1 MQEMMKERSSA
12 EHSLE
17 RGGGGKAWNGRKHQ
31 EEENRDENQLTS
43 FENSTRKCVSMMS
56 LPDADSSKFARRI
69 RSHHQNSPHPSQ
81 NSITS
86 SSSSSHR
93 IEHSIST
100 PNLVLTALSS
110 SIAVAASADNMTVE
124 RCPLCGLPDLST
136 VTATTTVI
144 GARRENGKMST
155 MTSSLSLPSLSS
167 LDPNTVIAG
176 MASSSLSDSAGL
188 QGGRPTMRKLKQQR
202 RRRAIFP
209 KKQSSK
215 NHQNL
220 STHLYT
226 EDLVNFG
233 SLSDLLTRSCHCD
246 KLADPASI
254 SRNRRT
260 VHSASLDFST
270 LNSNT
275 LSTPVTDFGRTRREL
290 SATVNPSILPSLS
303 EDFRDPELERSS
315 KNRVHPSLRDSLEY
329 LRTSEARKGSRETM
343 EEFLVAMETEGEG
356 EEVEEVGVDAVID
369 AIDGQ
374 SGNTKNAA
382 MVQNKVNRRSL
393 SQTFLASNEESE
405 KSLAFKHHMVDVKW
419 SASST
424 ECLAK
429 VPSTSTTSSSS
440 NNIGNDRLVNAF
452 APGTM
457 TFVMLKEHLKQ
468 NVLQGPTF
476 KGHIYSDFS
485 QLPVPFPYFSN
496 PKVKSSAVHLVI
508 CVHGLEGNCLDLRL
522 LTMYLQLAL
531 PDHPLEFLMSDSNH
545 EDTFN
550 SLEQLRDNLVKEI
563 LQHIHSMAEK
573 PSHISF
579 IGHSL
584 GCVLIRAALSSSRLA
599 HLYPLLHTFLSF
611 CGPHLGTLYSTSGLV
626 SAGMWAL
633 QKLKKSLSL
642 LQLRL
647 RDHPDPR
654 DTFMYALSSAEGL
667 DFFRHILLVGSPQDH
682 YVPHHSS
689 RIELCKAAVQDP
701 SEM

>member
-1 MQEMMKERSSA
+1 MRV
-12 EHSLE
+12 
-17 RGGGGKAWNGRKHQ
+17 GKCFR
-31 EEENRDENQLTS
+31 R
-43 FENSTRKCVSMMS
+43 RKCVSMVS
-56 LPDADSSKFARRI
+56 LPDADSSKLSRRI

-93 IEHSIST
+93 IKHSIST

-124 RCPLCGLPDLST
+124 RCLLCGLPDLST
-136 VTATTTVI
+136 VTATTTVV
-144 GARRENGKMST
+144 GARREN
-155 MTSSLSLPSLSS
+155 
-167 LDPNTVIAG
+167 DPNTVAAG

-188 QGGRPTMRKLKQQR
+188 QGGRPTMRRLKQQR

-215 NHQNL
+215 FLN
-220 STHLYT
+220 
-226 EDLVNFG
+226 LVNFG

-246 KLADPASI
+246 KSTDPASI

-270 LNSNT
+270 LISIT
-275 LSTPVTDFGRTRREL
+275 PSTPVTDFGRTRREL

-315 KNRVHPSLRDSLEY
+315 KNLVHSSLRDSREH
-329 LRTSEARKGSRETM
+329 LRRSEARKGSRETM

-369 AIDGQ
+369 TIDGQ
-374 SGNTKNAA
+374 SGNMSSWMMRNPEKGVAI
-382 MVQNKVNRRSL
+382 VQNKVSKQDILEWILLHPEDGIELIRLLKESQNFPEADLDYGIRLRHYDGRPRRIWSFSRSSSDQTGVSPLELIVLTQLDRNLSNPEFNQSGSISSINRKCLFHRPNLRLSIQNPFFDLTKCRLPILTRRSL

-405 KSLAFKHHMVDVKW
+405 KSLAFKHQMVDVKW

-429 VPSTSTTSSSS
+429 VSSTSTMSSSS
-440 NNIGNDRLVNAF
+440 NNIGSDRLVNTF

-508 CVHGLEGNCLDLRL
+508 CVHGLEVIRD
-522 LTMYLQLAL
+522 
-531 PDHPLEFLMSDSNH
+531 PIHPP
-545 EDTFN
+545 
-550 SLEQLRDNLVKEI
+550 I
-563 LQHIHSMAEK
+563 L
-573 PSHISF
+573 
-579 IGHSL
+579 
-584 GCVLIRAALSSSRLA
+584 
-599 HLYPLLHTFLSF
+599 Y
-611 CGPHLGTLYSTSGLV
+611 YY
-626 SAGMWAL
+626 
-633 QKLKKSLSL
+633 
-642 LQLRL
+642 
-647 RDHPDPR
+647 HP
-654 DTFMYALSSAEGL
+654 
-667 DFFRHILLVGSPQDH
+667 
-682 YVPHHSS
+682 
-689 RIELCKAAVQDP
+689 
-701 SEM
+701 